1 MENQNVEMT
10 AMEQIKEASDL
21 LAQAI
26 ERAVGEM
33 QDKVSAHFTALK
45 AIKQGLKDSKAEMTE
60 LENVVSGFGE
70 AMVITGEDLAER
82 VADIDDVLYVI
93 APEDYEDED
102 EGYEEEDEPYE
113 EDEEDYE
120 DEDNEAIEEDEDSEA
135 DVLDGYYEDEDSEA
149 DEVVED

>member
-10 AMEQIKEASDL
+10 AMEQIAEARDM

-26 ERAVGEM
+26 ERAVSEM
-33 QDKVSAHFTALK
+33 QDKVSTHFTALK

-102 EGYEEEDEPYE
+102 EDYE
-113 EDEEDYE
+113 EDEEYE
-120 DEDNEAIEEDEDSEA
+120 EDSEADEEDEDSEA
-135 DVLDGYYEDEDSEA
+135 DVLDGYYEDEDSDNEA